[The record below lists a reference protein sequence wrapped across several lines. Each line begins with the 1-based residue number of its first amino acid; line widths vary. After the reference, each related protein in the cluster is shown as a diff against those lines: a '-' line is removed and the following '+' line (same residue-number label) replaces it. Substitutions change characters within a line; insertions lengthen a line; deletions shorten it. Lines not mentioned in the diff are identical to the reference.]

1 MAVESLLRISNTSPE
16 WIPPSPVSSGHCS
29 PSLYAGEQL
38 VQSSNPDNPTVRSK
52 ESSPVPGSDVA
63 RQEEV
68 VAVSNNTVRKPSN

>member
-29 PSLYAGEQL
+29 PSVYAREQS
-38 VQSSNPDNPTVRSK
+38 VPNDYPTVKSK
-52 ESSPVPGSDVA
+52 ESSPVPEPYVA

-68 VAVSNNTVRKPSN
+68 VAVANNTVRKPSKC